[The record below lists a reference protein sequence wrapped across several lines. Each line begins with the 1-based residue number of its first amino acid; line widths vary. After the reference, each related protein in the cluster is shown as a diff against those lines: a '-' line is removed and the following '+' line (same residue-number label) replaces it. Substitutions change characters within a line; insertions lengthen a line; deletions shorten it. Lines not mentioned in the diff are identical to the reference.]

1 MALTNTDMRPP
12 LDLAVELAPLIRSY
26 ADEIE
31 EGREL
36 PRPLFE
42 TLADAGMFRLLV
54 PRSLGG
60 RELDLPTY
68 IQVIETLGRA
78 DASTG
83 WVINQGGVWAT
94 YSARMP
100 LKTARKIWVETPRAV
115 VANTPAPEST
125 ASVVDGG
132 YRVTGRCGFSTGC
145 RHASWLAPHAR
156 VVENGQPRMLPNG
169 NPEARFLFVPVDEAE
184 RLDTWQVRGMRGT
197 GTHHFAVHDVFV
209 PAERSVL
216 VADAPLREP
225 GPLYV
230 FPRTLLFASGDAA
243 VALGLARSCIEVFV
257 ELAGGKHPRGM
268 NGLLRDQALTQS
280 EVGHAEADLRSAR
293 ALLRE
298 TAGEIWDAV
307 SASGEI
313 TLDQRVALRIA
324 ATHAIRLAVRVV
336 DTVYNISGATAVY
349 QSHPLQR
356 YFQDIHVISQHTQAR
371 LNHYE
376 LVGRYYLGLEI
387 GLDRL

>member
-1 MALTNTDMRPP
+1 MALTDTDVRPP

-26 ADEIE
+26 ADAIE

-68 IQVIETLGRA
+68 IRVIETLGRA

-100 LKTARKIWVETPRAV
+100 YETARKIWVETPRAV

-125 ASVVDGG
+125 AIVVDGG

-184 RLDTWQVRGMRGT
+184 RLDTWQVRGLRGT
-197 GTHHFAVHDVFV
+197 GTHHFAVHDIFV

-216 VADAPLREP
+216 VADAPLQEP

-243 VALGLARSCIEVFV
+243 VALGLAHSCIEAFV
-257 ELAGGKHPRGM
+257 ELAGGKRPRGM
-268 NGLLRDQALTQS
+268 TGLLRDQALTQS
-280 EVGHAEADLRSAR
+280 EVGHAEADLRSGR
-293 ALLRE
+293 ALLCETARE
-298 TAGEIWDAV
+298 TWDAV

-313 TLDQRVALRIA
+313 TLDQRVALRLA

-376 LVGRYYLGLEI
+376 LVGRYALGLEI
-387 GLDRL
+387 ETDRL